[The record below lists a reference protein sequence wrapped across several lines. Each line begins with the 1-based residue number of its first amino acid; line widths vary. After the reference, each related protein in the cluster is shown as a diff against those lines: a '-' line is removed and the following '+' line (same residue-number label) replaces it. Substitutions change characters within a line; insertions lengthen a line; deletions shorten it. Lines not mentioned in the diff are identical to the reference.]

1 MASLLNQN
9 ERILLIDTCGDT
21 AGVALSS
28 GEDLLAAEDLPRG
41 TASAEILQAIRRL
54 LTQQAWKLRNLDA
67 IGVVSGPGSFTGT
80 RAGLATAKGLCE
92 AAELLLAA
100 VSRLEVLA
108 DAAELSD
115 GFAAFDAGRNEVYLR
130 EVRAG
135 REWLVAI
142 DDLRVRCEGQP
153 IAIAE
158 PRLRDQLE
166 GCNITL
172 RPLHADD
179 SLPAILR
186 KLRGGGSDNALTD
199 ANYVRGEGD
208 IYGTPAGVIR

>member
-1 MASLLNQN
+1 MLFECLVQ
-9 ERILLIDTCGDT
+9 
-21 AGVALSS
+21 
-28 GEDLLAAEDLPRG
+28 
-41 TASAEILQAIRRL
+41 
-54 LTQQAWKLRNLDA
+54 LT
-67 IGVVSGPGSFTGT
+67 
-80 RAGLATAKGLCE
+80 GLATAKGLCE

-166 GCNITL
+166 GCKIIL
-172 RPLHADD
+172 RPLHAAD